1 MTAVIAILVDS
12 YRELIAKKLFWFVL
26 AISLLIVV
34 SFGSIGFNAKGV
46 SIGYGIYTIEN
57 EMLREGSPLIK
68 PFMDFAFA
76 SVIVT
81 MWLAWGA
88 IILALI
94 STAEVFPNFL
104 AGGAIDLVLSKPVR
118 RTTVFFSKYLGSLLF
133 VLMQVAIF
141 CVGVLLVM
149 RWRVGEW
156 RWVILLAIPVLVL
169 VFSYLYSIMV
179 LFNVLTRST
188 LPSLVLT
195 LFAWLSLFTLHTT
208 DGILLTQFRIRAEV
222 DRDAYA
228 KRIDWYEQRITQSA
242 QEGDNE
248 AVNRY
253 RVRLDSDETSL
264 AEAQRRVE
272 KWTPI
277 SQAANLATLLLP
289 KTSSTTNIVQR
300 QLQSSGGMNASSLMD
315 ALRGDTPEPPP
326 PAEIYENDS
335 KMEMYQRRDREI
347 MRRAEEYE
355 NSRPAWMIIG
365 TSLLFEAAVL
375 AIACF
380 IFVRRDN

>member
-1 MTAVIAILVDS
+1 MTAVLAIIIDS
-12 YRELIAKKLFWFVL
+12 YRELVAKKLFWFVL

-46 SIGYGIYTIEN
+46 SIGYGLYTFESP
-57 EMLREGSPLIK
+57 MLKAGSPWIK
-68 PFMDFAFA
+68 PFMDLAFA

-88 IILALI
+88 IILALV

-133 VLMQVAIF
+133 VFMQVALF
-141 CVGVLLVM
+141 CIGVLLVM

-156 RWVILLAIPVLVL
+156 RWAILIAIPVLVL

-179 LFNVLTRST
+179 FFNVLTRST

-195 LFAWLSLFTLHTT
+195 LFAWLSLFALHAT

-222 DRDAYA
+222 DRDAYS
-228 KRIDWYEQRITQSA
+228 KRIEWYEQRIEQ
-242 QEGDNE
+242 
-248 AVNRY
+248 AVKEEDSETENRY
-253 RVRLDSDETSL
+253 RARLSSDESSL
-264 AEAQRRVE
+264 AEAKRKVE

-277 SQAANLATLLLP
+277 SRAAHLATLLLP
-289 KTSSTTNIVQR
+289 KTSSTTNLVQR
-300 QLQSSGGMNASSLMD
+300 RLQTSGGMTPSSLMGGRRGEPPD
-315 ALRGDTPEPPP
+315 ALPPP
-326 PAEIYENDS
+326 ESFENDS
-335 KMEMYQRRDREI
+335 KKEMDQRRDIEI
-347 MRRAEEYE
+347 ARRAEEYE
-355 NSRPAWMIIG
+355 NSRPPWLIIG
-365 TSLLFEAAVL
+365 SSLLFEGAILLAACV
-375 AIACF
+375 